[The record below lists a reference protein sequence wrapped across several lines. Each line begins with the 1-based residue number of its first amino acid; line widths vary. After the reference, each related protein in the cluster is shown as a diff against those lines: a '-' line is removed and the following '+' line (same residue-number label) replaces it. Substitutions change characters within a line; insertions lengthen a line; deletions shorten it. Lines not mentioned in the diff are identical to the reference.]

1 MLQLLTIDGIAG
13 MPGPDK
19 SPWQELDPLIIGLIC
34 AAISLFILII
44 ALIAIAYKQNKET
57 KNTINL
63 KRENLSEEEISMINA
78 VRTSKNTLPNP
89 FLKFTDLTEEERI
102 ILFEY
107 RKNHISIESEQC
119 KLNRRNITIGI
130 FCFISLIALIG
141 IIIFLVVT
149 YA

>member
-19 SPWQELDPLIIGLIC
+19 SPWQELDPLVIGLIF

>member
-1 MLQLLTIDGIAG
+1 

-19 SPWQELDPLIIGLIC
+19 SPWHEIDPLIIGLIC

-107 RKNHISIESEQC
+107 RKNHISIESEQR
-119 KLNRRNITIGI
+119 KLNRTNILIGI

-149 YA
+149 FA

>member
-19 SPWQELDPLIIGLIC
+19 SPWQELDPLVIGLIF

-119 KLNRRNITIGI
+119 KLNRTNITIGI

>member
-13 MPGPDK
+13 MAGPDK
-19 SPWQELDPLIIGLIC
+19 SPWHEIDPLIIGLIC

-107 RKNHISIESEQC
+107 RKNHISIESEQR
-119 KLNRRNITIGI
+119 KLNRTNILIGI

-149 YA
+149 FA

>member
-57 KNTINL
+57 KNTISL

-107 RKNHISIESEQC
+107 RKNHISIESEQR
-119 KLNRRNITIGI
+119 KLNRTNIPIGI

>member
-19 SPWQELDPLIIGLIC
+19 SPWQELDPLVIGLIF
-34 AAISLFILII
+34 AAISLFILLI

-119 KLNRRNITIGI
+119 KLNRTNITIGI

>member
-1 MLQLLTIDGIAG
+1 MLQLLTIDAIAG

-19 SPWQELDPLIIGLIC
+19 SPWQELDPLVIGLIF

-119 KLNRRNITIGI
+119 KLNRTNITIGI

>member
-19 SPWQELDPLIIGLIC
+19 SPWHEIDPLIIGLIC

-107 RKNHISIESEQC
+107 RKNHISIESEQR
-119 KLNRRNITIGI
+119 KLNRTNILIGI

-149 YA
+149 FA

>member
-13 MPGPDK
+13 MAGPDK
-19 SPWQELDPLIIGLIC
+19 SPWQELDPLMIGLIC

-107 RKNHISIESEQC
+107 RKNHISIESEQR
-119 KLNRRNITIGI
+119 KLNRTNIPIGI

>member
-1 MLQLLTIDGIAG
+1 MLQLITIDGIAG

-19 SPWQELDPLIIGLIC
+19 SPWQELDPLVIGLIF

-107 RKNHISIESEQC
+107 RKNHISIESEQR
-119 KLNRRNITIGI
+119 KLNRTNIPIGI

-141 IIIFLVVT
+141 IIIFLVVA